1 MSKKREFW
9 PVIFLT
15 LVVLISIVALTL
27 TNGITKDKIAQA
39 KQDAITEM
47 LATLFPNMESFTY
60 DEDGGLYTV
69 LAAGEPI
76 GHAFMAQGRGYG
88 GKIDILIGLKP
99 DDKSL
104 QGIKIITQQETPG
117 LGAKIINASFLDQ
130 FKGVD
135 LDEVDLSRNGGK
147 IDAITGATISSTAVV
162 NGVKQAITEELGN
175 QHKRGNL

>member
-15 LVVLISIVALTL
+15 LVVVISIVSLTVV
-27 TNGITKDKIAQA
+27 NAITKDKIVQA
-39 KQDAITEM
+39 KREAVAEM

-60 DEDGGLYTV
+60 DEDSGMYSV
-69 LAAGEPI
+69 LAGGEPI

-88 GKIDILIGLKP
+88 GTIDILIGLKP
-99 DDKSL
+99 DNKSL

-130 FKGVD
+130 FRGISVN
-135 LDEVDLSRNGGK
+135 EVDLSRNGGK

-162 NGVKQAITEELGN
+162 EGVKKAIMKELGS
-175 QHKRGNL
+175 QVKGGNS

>member
-15 LVVLISIVALTL
+15 LVVVISIVALTL
-27 TNGITKDKIAQA
+27 ANGITKDKIVQA
-39 KQDAITEM
+39 KQDAVAEM

-69 LAAGEPI
+69 LAGSEPI

-88 GKIDILIGLKP
+88 GTIDILIGLKP
-99 DDKSL
+99 DNKSL

-117 LGAKIINASFLDQ
+117 LGAKIINTSFLDQ
-130 FKGVD
+130 FNGVGVN
-135 LDEVDLSRNGGK
+135 EVELSRDGGK

-162 NGVKQAITEELGN
+162 NGVKQAIIKELVN
-175 QHKRGNL
+175 QHKGGNS

>member
-15 LVVLISIVALTL
+15 LVVVISIVALTL
-27 TNGITKDKIAQA
+27 ANGITKDKIVQA
-39 KQDAITEM
+39 KQDAVAEM

-69 LAAGEPI
+69 LSGGEPI

-88 GKIDILIGLKP
+88 GTIDILIGLKP
-99 DDKSL
+99 DNKSL

-117 LGAKIINASFLDQ
+117 LGAKIINTSFLDQ
-130 FKGVD
+130 FNGVGVN
-135 LDEVDLSRNGGK
+135 EVELSRNGGK

-162 NGVKQAITEELGN
+162 NGVKQAIIKELVN
-175 QHKRGNL
+175 QHKGGNS

>member
-15 LVVLISIVALTL
+15 LVVVISIISLTVV
-27 TNGITKDKIAQA
+27 NAITKDKIVQA
-39 KQDAITEM
+39 KREAVAEM

-60 DEDGGLYTV
+60 DEDSGMYSV
-69 LAAGEPI
+69 LAGGEPI

-88 GKIDILIGLKP
+88 GTIDILIGLKP
-99 DDKSL
+99 DNKSL

-130 FKGVD
+130 FRGISVN
-135 LDEVDLSRNGGK
+135 EVDLSRNGGK

-162 NGVKQAITEELGN
+162 EGVKKAIMKELGS
-175 QHKRGNL
+175 QVKGGNS

>member
-15 LVVLISIVALTL
+15 LVVVISIVALTL
-27 TNGITKDKIAQA
+27 ANGITKDKIAQA
-39 KQDAITEM
+39 KQDAVAEM

-69 LAAGEPI
+69 LAGGEPI

-88 GKIDILIGLKP
+88 GTIDILIGLKP
-99 DDKSL
+99 DNKSL

-130 FKGVD
+130 FKGVGVN
-135 LDEVDLSRNGGK
+135 EVELSRDGGK
-147 IDAITGATISSTAVV
+147 IDAITGATISSAAVV
-162 NGVKQAITEELGN
+162 NGVKQAIIKELVN
-175 QHKRGNL
+175 QQKGGDS

>member
-15 LVVLISIVALTL
+15 LVVVISIVALTL
-27 TNGITKDKIAQA
+27 ANGITKDKIVQA
-39 KQDAITEM
+39 KQDAVAEM
-47 LATLFPNMESFTY
+47 LATLFPKMESFTY

-69 LAAGEPI
+69 LSGGEPI

-88 GKIDILIGLKP
+88 GTIDILIGLKP
-99 DDKSL
+99 DNKSL

-117 LGAKIINASFLDQ
+117 LGAKIINTSFLDQ
-130 FKGVD
+130 FNGVGVN
-135 LDEVDLSRNGGK
+135 EVELSRNGGK

-162 NGVKQAITEELGN
+162 NGVKQAIIKELVN
-175 QHKRGNL
+175 QQKGGDS

>member
-15 LVVLISIVALTL
+15 LVVVISIVALTL
-27 TNGITKDKIAQA
+27 ANGITKDKIVQA
-39 KQDAITEM
+39 KQDAVAEM

-60 DEDGGLYTV
+60 DENGGLYTV
-69 LAAGEPI
+69 LSGGEPI

-88 GKIDILIGLKP
+88 GTIDILIGLKP
-99 DDKSL
+99 DNKSL

-117 LGAKIINASFLDQ
+117 LGAKIINTSFLDQ
-130 FKGVD
+130 FNGVGVN
-135 LDEVDLSRNGGK
+135 EVELSRDGGK

-162 NGVKQAITEELGN
+162 NGVKQAIIKELVN
-175 QHKRGNL
+175 QQKGGDS

>member
-15 LVVLISIVALTL
+15 LVVVISIVALTL
-27 TNGITKDKIAQA
+27 ANGITKDKIVQA
-39 KQDAITEM
+39 KQDAVAEM

-69 LAAGEPI
+69 LSGGEPI

-88 GKIDILIGLKP
+88 GTIDILIGLKP
-99 DDKSL
+99 DNKSL

-117 LGAKIINASFLDQ
+117 LGAKIINTSFLDQ
-130 FKGVD
+130 FNGVGVN
-135 LDEVDLSRNGGK
+135 EVELSRDGGK

-162 NGVKQAITEELGN
+162 NGVKQAIIKELVN
-175 QHKRGNL
+175 QQKGGDS

>member
-15 LVVLISIVALTL
+15 LVVVISIVSLTVV
-27 TNGITKDKIAQA
+27 NAITKDKIVQA
-39 KQDAITEM
+39 KREAVAEM

-60 DEDGGLYTV
+60 DEDSGMYSV
-69 LAAGEPI
+69 LAGGEPI

-88 GKIDILIGLKP
+88 GRIDILIGLKP
-99 DDKSL
+99 DNKSL

-130 FKGVD
+130 FRGISVN
-135 LDEVDLSRNGGK
+135 EVDLSRNGGK

-162 NGVKQAITEELGN
+162 EGVKKAIMKELGS
-175 QHKRGNL
+175 QVKGGNS

>member
-15 LVVLISIVALTL
+15 LVVVISIVSLTVV
-27 TNGITKDKIAQA
+27 NAITKDKIVQA
-39 KQDAITEM
+39 KREAVAEM

-60 DEDGGLYTV
+60 DEDSGMYSV
-69 LAAGEPI
+69 LAGGEPI

-88 GKIDILIGLKP
+88 GTIDILIGLKP
-99 DDKSL
+99 DNKSL

-130 FKGVD
+130 FRGVSVN
-135 LDEVDLSRNGGK
+135 EVDLSRNGGK

-162 NGVKQAITEELGN
+162 EGVKKAIMKELGS
-175 QHKRGNL
+175 QVKGGNS

>member
-15 LVVLISIVALTL
+15 LVVVISIVALTL
-27 TNGITKDKIAQA
+27 ANGITKDKIVQA
-39 KQDAITEM
+39 KQDAVAEM

-60 DEDGGLYTV
+60 DENGGLYTV
-69 LAAGEPI
+69 LSGGEPI

-88 GKIDILIGLKP
+88 GTIDILIGLKP
-99 DDKSL
+99 DNKSL

-117 LGAKIINASFLDQ
+117 LGAKIINTSFLDQ
-130 FKGVD
+130 FNGVGVN
-135 LDEVDLSRNGGK
+135 EVELSRNGGK

-162 NGVKQAITEELGN
+162 NGVKQAIIKELVN
-175 QHKRGNL
+175 QQKGGDS